1 MQRKSNI
8 HRPKSL
14 ISLGCLHPIKAPEG
28 SAISYYPCGHCQAC
42 LLAKSNAHTQAL
54 NFELMYNGQ
63 YPIFALLTYS
73 NNNLPVVE
81 VHYDY
86 LFKKDY
92 QITVFDTETG
102 EELTSMILHENELK
116 KTIHHANKKHLT
128 DRLRFTP
135 SASGS
140 FLTSTL
146 RYTDVQKFLKRLRRY
161 NEKKGLPCIRY
172 CYCGEYGPTT
182 ARPHYHLLLFCESA
196 LQRALLAKYIM
207 SNWEYG
213 FANSKYFN
221 GSNGKYISQY
231 INSSDDVSTL
241 FFRMRTI
248 RPRFFHSVRL
258 GRKGFARLFGSVC
271 EIYSDRRAFF
281 QPVSKVVDGNVQ
293 DIYPSLH
300 YLSSVCSKCLRFDLI
315 DHRLRVKYYS
325 VAFRFIES
333 IANTP
338 SEVAHI
344 LLNDMILYGKL
355 LSLREAPGYVRDL
368 ISLVL
373 YDIHED
379 SYLDTEYTRKM
390 IYDRLYRMC
399 RISFQTYNNIR
410 AIYKVDN
417 PITCINEYV
426 DFVEQLYN
434 DVDYYRLT
442 QQLQKL
448 EAATKDYSFDEVAYF
463 LYDNYEGELSIRE
476 DDDKYSTYNV
486 SRIKLYNH
494 YCNYLNMLS
503 NERSKSKKIKDLIT
517 SKCSFYGTK
526 RYVPRKNQKSCFQ
539 ERF

>member
-1 MQRKSNI
+1 MQRKSSIN
-8 HRPKSL
+8 RPKSL
-14 ISLGCLHPIKAPEG
+14 ISLGCLHPIKAPED

-73 NNNLPVVE
+73 NNNLPLVE

-86 LFKKDY
+86 LFKNDY
-92 QITVFDTETG
+92 QVTVFDTETG
-102 EELTSMILHENELK
+102 EELTSMILSEHELK
-116 KTIHHANKKHLT
+116 KTINHANKKHLT
-128 DRLRFTP
+128 DRVRFVAGT
-135 SASGS
+135 SGT
-140 FLTSTL
+140 FITSTL

-161 NEKKGLPCIRY
+161 NEKKGLPRLRY

-196 LQRALLAKYIM
+196 FQRALLAKYIM
-207 SNWEYG
+207 QNWNHG

-231 INSSDDVSTL
+231 INCADDVGTL

-258 GRKGFARLFGSVC
+258 GREGFTRLFGDVRQ
-271 EIYSDRRAFF
+271 IHSDRRAFF
-281 QPVSKVVDGNVQ
+281 QPFDKVINGNVQ
-293 DIYPSLH
+293 NIYPSLQ
-300 YLSSVCSKCLRFDLI
+300 YLSSVVRKCLRFDLVDNRI
-315 DHRLRVKYYS
+315 RIKYYS
-325 VAFRFIES
+325 VAFRFIQS

-344 LLNDMILYGKL
+344 LFNDMILFGKL
-355 LSLREAPGYVRDL
+355 SSLREAPDYVRDL
-368 ISLVL
+368 ITLVL
-373 YDIHED
+373 YDIHDD
-379 SYLDTEYTRKM
+379 SYLDTDYTRKM
-390 IYDRLYRMC
+390 IYDRLYRIC
-399 RISFQTYNNIR
+399 RTSFQAYNNIR

-417 PITCINEYV
+417 PITCINDYV
-426 DFVEQLYN
+426 DFVEQLYK

-442 QQLQKL
+442 QQLEKI

-463 LYDNYEGELSIRE
+463 LYDNYDGELSVRE
-476 DDDKYSTYNV
+476 EDDKYSTYNA
-486 SRIKLYNH
+486 SRSKLYNH

-503 NERSKSKKIKDLIT
+503 NERSKSKKIKDLTT
-517 SKCSFYGTK
+517 SKCSFYGPK
-526 RYVPRKNQKSCFQ
+526 CYVPR
-539 ERF
+539 